1 MTTKQLA
8 GTMVHELFESHIY
21 LICDRTFECVL
32 CTHKADKRSSL
43 GSFVKTLQRLYKD
56 AVAFPL

>member
-32 CTHKADKRSSL
+32 CTHKAES
-43 GSFVKTLQRLYKD
+43 V
-56 AVAFPL
+56 VALVVLSKHSKGYIRML